1 MRAVVAL
8 VVFALAWNSALACI
22 GDGCV
27 HDRERDQFFW
37 CSGNI
42 GQEKDSIISWF
53 GGLNKASYESYCT
66 QVSAML
72 VTTNPDLRSV
82 AVSPAGERKTRSK
95 DRRTVSLSTE
105 KILEGKV

>member
-1 MRAVVAL
+1 MRSVMLVLVLVTAL
-8 VVFALAWNSALACI
+8 TWRGCLACI

-53 GGLNKASYESYCT
+53 GGLNKATYEAYCT
-66 QVSAML
+66 GVSAML
-72 VTTNPDLRSV
+72 VTTDTTLRSL
-82 AVSPAGERKTRSK
+82 AVSHCGGQAEDHEVVCHEDTTFRS
-95 DRRTVSLSTE
+95 L
-105 KILEGKV
+105 

>member
-1 MRAVVAL
+1 MRAVVVL
-8 VVFALAWNSALACI
+8 VVLALSCSSVLACI

-53 GGLNKASYESYCT
+53 GGLNQASYEGYCT
-66 QVSAML
+66 GVSAML
-72 VTTNPDLRSV
+72 VTTDPTLRSL
-82 AVSPAGERKTRSK
+82 AVSLCGGQDEDHQVVCHEDITFRS
-95 DRRTVSLSTE
+95 L
-105 KILEGKV
+105 